1 MRLPLSRLDG
11 LLLGMT
17 LIWGSNFAII
27 KAAMLEVPPSP
38 FNTIRMLAASGL
50 CVALILRQHDARIV
64 LRRFDRPE
72 WHRLLALAAVGHF
85 SYQFL
90 FINGVAKTSVAN
102 SSLIF
107 GCTPVTVALLSALL
121 GHDRVTRRQWNGV
134 GISLAGV
141 VLVVSQASQ
150 RGASLAGDAL
160 IFAAMLSWATYT
172 VCSRP
177 LLERHSPLIVTGVT
191 MTIGS
196 LCYALFGISAVR
208 QLDWRAVSPTAW
220 AALGY
225 SAAFSLVVAYII
237 WYTAVQRV
245 GSSRTSIYSNLVP
258 IVAIGVAALLLGEPL
273 TVRKLAGAA
282 AVILGVILTRFA
294 PASVSDVP
302 LEA

>member
-1 MRLPLSRLDG
+1 MRVPLSRLDA

-27 KAAMLEVPPSP
+27 KAAMHEVPPSA

-50 CVALILRQHDARIV
+50 CVALILHQHDARLV
-64 LRRFDRPE
+64 LGRFDRRD
-72 WHRLLALAAVGHF
+72 WRRLLALAAVGHF

-90 FINGVAKTSVAN
+90 FINGVATTSVAN

-121 GHDRVTRRQWNGV
+121 GHERVTPRQWAGV

-172 VCSRP
+172 VGAQP
-177 LLERHSPLIVTGVT
+177 LLARHSPLLVTGVT

-196 LCYALFGISAVR
+196 VFYALFGIPALR
-208 QLDWRAVSPTAW
+208 RLDWHAVSPAAW
-220 AALGY
+220 GALVY
-225 SAAFSLVVAYII
+225 SAVFSLVVAYVI

-258 IVAIGVAALLLGEPL
+258 IVAIGVAAVVLGEPL
-273 TVRKLAGAA
+273 SVRKIAGAV
-282 AVILGVILTRFA
+282 AVIVGVLLTRFA

-302 LEA
+302 VEA